1 MRDPSPW
8 PERDGELRALWAEG
22 HSAAQI
28 GRKMGLSK
36 NSVMGRVHRLKLAG
50 RPSPI
55 AGGARGSGHGGHG
68 GPRGGAGER
77 AAATARAQLSRDAGA
92 PITAAKGSAS
102 LRGDTLGALGLR
114 FASVES
120 VSPVAAPAEP
130 RVVHRAGQTCRWP
143 IGEPGTKGFRYC
155 DAPGVVARRS
165 YCPEHCAVA
174 RASEVRLVADAAAP
188 WARPGRARAGGG

>member
-1 MRDPSPW
+1 MHDVADQCNRPGPDSYAN
-8 PERDGELRALWAEG
+8 RVMALALTL
-22 HSAAQI
+22 SATVI
-28 GRKMGLSK
+28 GRAFLP
-36 NSVMGRVHRLKLAG
+36 VLAAEADERLRLELT
-50 RPSPI
+50 R
-55 AGGARGSGHGGHG
+55 RW
-68 GPRGGAGER
+68 
-77 AAATARAQLSRDAGA
+77 
-92 PITAAKGSAS
+92 AK
-102 LRGDTLGALGLR
+102 RFFWLGALGLR